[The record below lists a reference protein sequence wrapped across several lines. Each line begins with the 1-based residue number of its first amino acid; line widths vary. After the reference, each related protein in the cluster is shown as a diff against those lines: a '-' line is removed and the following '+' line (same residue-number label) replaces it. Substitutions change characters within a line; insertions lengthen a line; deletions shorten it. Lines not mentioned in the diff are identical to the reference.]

1 MLSLVRDYTAMATKA
16 NLLETERHWLRVLG
30 TLNEAQAR
38 VFVAQRALQE
48 GRGAVS
54 RLARLTSMSRPT
66 ILKGMAELEAG
77 RLPCRPESG
86 RIRTLGGGRK
96 RIEESDPH
104 VKRVLARLVEAS
116 TAGDP
121 MSYLLWTNK
130 STRNLAD
137 ELARQGY
144 TVSHVTV
151 ARCLRELGYSL
162 QANVKTIEGTQH
174 PDRGAQFRYLN
185 KQVRR
190 FVRHHDPVI
199 SVDTKKKELVGA
211 FENRG
216 RRWQPAGDPEAVHV
230 HDFPGQGVGKAIPY
244 GTYDV
249 ARDEAVVN
257 VGITH
262 ETAEFAVESIRRWWQ
277 LLGRKAYPK
286 AQRLLICADAGGSNG
301 TRLRA
306 WKVHLQALADRLG
319 MAVSVCHY
327 PPGTSKWNKVEHRLF
342 SFISMNWRGRPLLS
356 YEAVV
361 NLIGGTTTK
370 SGLRVKALLDTREYE
385 PGQKITDDE
394 MRALHLKPHR
404 FHGDWNYT
412 LHPRHLS

>member
-1 MLSLVRDYTAMATKA
+1 MATKRRVP
-16 NLLETERHWLRVLG
+16 ETERHWLRVLG

-38 VFVAQRALQE
+38 VFVAQKALEE

-54 RLARLTSMSRPT
+54 RLARLTGMSRPT
-66 ILKGMAELEAG
+66 ILKGIAELEAG
-77 RLPCRPESG
+77 HLPSRADVG
-86 RIRTLGGGRK
+86 RVREAGGGRK
-96 RIEESDPH
+96 RIDETEPH
-104 VKRVLARLVEAS
+104 IKRVLGRLVEAS

-121 MSYLLWTNK
+121 MSYLLWTHK
-130 STRNLAD
+130 STRILAE
-137 ELARQGY
+137 ELARHGY
-144 TVSHVTV
+144 AASHVTV

-174 PDRGAQFRYLN
+174 PDRDAQFRYLN
-185 KQVRR
+185 EQIRR
-190 FVRHHDPVI
+190 FVRRRDPVV
-199 SVDTKKKELVGA
+199 SVDTKKKELVGS

-216 RRWQPAGDPEAVHV
+216 RRWQPTGDPEGVNV
-230 HDFPGQGVGKAIPY
+230 HDFPALGIGKAIPY

-249 ARDEAVVN
+249 TRDEAVVN

-277 LLGRKAYPK
+277 LLGRKAYPQ
-286 AQRLLICADAGGSNG
+286 ARQLLICADAGGSNG

-306 WKVHLQALADRLG
+306 WKVHLQALADRLEL
-319 MAVSVCHY
+319 AITVCHY

-370 SGLRVKALLDTREYE
+370 SGLRVKAVLDTRDYA
-385 PGQKITDDE
+385 PGVKITDDQ
-394 MRALHLKPHR
+394 MQALRLKPHA
-404 FHGDWNYT
+404 FHGDWNYS
-412 LHPRHLS
+412 LEPRDAA

>member
-1 MLSLVRDYTAMATKA
+1 MATKA
-16 NLLETERHWLRVLG
+16 RLPETERHWLRVLG
-30 TLNEAQAR
+30 TLNEAQGR
-38 VFVAQRALQE
+38 VFVAQKALAE

-54 RLARLTSMSRPT
+54 RLARLTNMSRPT
-66 ILKGMAELEAG
+66 ILKGMAELETG
-77 RLPCRPESG
+77 RLPSRPETG
-86 RIRTLGGGRK
+86 RIRALGGGRK
-96 RIEESDPH
+96 PVEEADPH
-104 VKRVLARLVEAS
+104 IKRVLARLVEAS

-174 PDRGAQFRYLN
+174 PDRDAQFRYLN
-185 KQVRR
+185 DQVRH
-190 FVRHHDPVI
+190 FVRRRDPVV
-199 SVDTKKKELVGA
+199 SVDTKKKELVGS

-216 RRWQPAGDPEAVHV
+216 RRWQPAGKPEAVAV
-230 HDFPGQGVGKAIPY
+230 HDFLDPGRGKAIPY

-249 ARDEAVVN
+249 TRDEAVVN

-262 ETAEFAVESIRRWWQ
+262 ETAEFAVESIRRWWR
-277 LLGRKAYPK
+277 LLGRNAYPQ
-286 AQRLLICADAGGSNG
+286 ARRLLICADAGGSNG
-301 TRLRA
+301 SRLRA
-306 WKVHLQALADRLG
+306 WKVHLQGLADRLG
-319 MAVSVCHY
+319 MAVTVCHY

-385 PGQKITDDE
+385 PGEKITDDE
-394 MRALHLKPHR
+394 MRTLRMKPHR

-412 LHPRHLS
+412 FQPRHAG

>member
-1 MLSLVRDYTAMATKA
+1 MATKA
-16 NLLETERHWLRVLG
+16 RLPETERHWLRVLG
-30 TLNEAQAR
+30 MLNESQAR
-38 VFVAQRALQE
+38 VFVAQKALAE

-54 RLARLTSMSRPT
+54 RLARLTNMSRPT
-66 ILKGMAELEAG
+66 ILKGVAELETG
-77 RLPCRPESG
+77 GLRSRLETG
-86 RIRTLGGGRK
+86 RIRALGGGRK
-96 RIEESDPH
+96 PVEEVDPH
-104 VKRVLARLVEAS
+104 IKRVLARLVEAS

-174 PDRGAQFRYLN
+174 PDRDAQFRYLN
-185 KQVRR
+185 DQVRH
-190 FVRHHDPVI
+190 FVRRRDPVV
-199 SVDTKKKELVGA
+199 SVDTKKKELVGS
-211 FENRG
+211 FENSG
-216 RRWQPAGDPEAVHV
+216 RRWQPAGKPEAVNV
-230 HDFPGQGVGKAIPY
+230 HDFPDPGRGKAIPY

-249 ARDEAVVN
+249 TRDEAVVN

-262 ETAEFAVESIRRWWQ
+262 ETAEFAVESIRRWWR
-277 LLGRKAYPK
+277 LLGRKAYPQ
-286 AQRLLICADAGGSNG
+286 ARRLLICADAGGSNG
-301 TRLRA
+301 SRLRA

-319 MAVSVCHY
+319 MAVTVCHY

-356 YEAVV
+356 
-361 NLIGGTTTK
+361 
-370 SGLRVKALLDTREYE
+370 
-385 PGQKITDDE
+385 
-394 MRALHLKPHR
+394 
-404 FHGDWNYT
+404 
-412 LHPRHLS
+412 

>member
-1 MLSLVRDYTAMATKA
+1 MATDEKLPHA
-16 NLLETERHWLRVLG
+16 QRYWLHVLG
-30 TLNEAQAR
+30 TLNEGQAR
-38 VFVAQRALQE
+38 VFVAQKALEE

-54 RLARLTSMSRPT
+54 RLARLTGMSRPT

-77 RLPCRPESG
+77 RLPARGERG
-86 RIRTLGGGRK
+86 RIRAMGGGRK
-96 RIEESDPH
+96 RLEEADPH
-104 VKRVLARLVEAS
+104 IKRVLARLVEAS

-144 TVSHVTV
+144 PVSHVTV

-174 PDRGAQFRYLN
+174 PDRDAQFRYLN
-185 KQVRR
+185 HQVRG
-190 FVRHHDPVI
+190 FVRCHDPVV

-216 RRWQPAGDPEAVHV
+216 RRWQPVGDPEAVNV
-230 HDFPGQGVGKAIPY
+230 HDFPAQGIGKAIPY

-249 ARDEAVVN
+249 TRDEAVVN

-262 ETAEFAVESIRRWWQ
+262 ETAEFAVESIRRWWH

-286 AQRLLICADAGGSNG
+286 ARRLLICADAGGSNG

-319 MAVSVCHY
+319 MAIWVCPY

-385 PGQKITDDE
+385 PGQKITDEE
-394 MRALHLKPHR
+394 MRKLRLKPHR

-412 LHPRHLS
+412 LQPRSNALS